1 MRVLRERDEM
11 QNMLDKYERH
21 LSEIQA
27 NVKVLTADR
36 DKTSMHHQQASTIL
50 KGIVNSNKTHFVRLF
65 LLSVPNEWE
74 IILLIT
80 IPFLIRPSRR

>member
-11 QNMLDKYERH
+11 QGVLEKYERH

-36 DKTSMHHQQASTIL
+36 DKTSMYHQQ
-50 KGIVNSNKTHFVRLF
+50 VNSL
-65 LLSVPNEWE
+65 LAALSLSSLSVWVKHSTE
-74 IILLIT
+74 
-80 IPFLIRPSRR
+80 